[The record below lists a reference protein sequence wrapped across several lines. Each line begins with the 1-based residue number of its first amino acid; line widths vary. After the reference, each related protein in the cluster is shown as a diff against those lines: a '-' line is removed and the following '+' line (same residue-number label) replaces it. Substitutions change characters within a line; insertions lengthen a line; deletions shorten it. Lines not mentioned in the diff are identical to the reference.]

1 MALRHVIP
9 GFLAILLT
17 SAGIGFAMAR
27 AGETDSPDASSLAG
41 TAVLIEIKDAI
52 SPATREFF
60 LRTLERA
67 EEQEAALLILILDT
81 PGGLSDSMRDMIKGI
96 LNARIPVVTYVSPSG
111 AHAASA
117 GTFILYASHI
127 AAMAPG

>member
-1 MALRHVIP
+1 MTLRHVIP

-17 SAGIGFAMAR
+17 AAGIGVAMAQ
-27 AGETDSPDASSLAG
+27 AGETESPDTSSLAG

-67 EEQEAALLILILDT
+67 EDQEAAFLVLILDT
-81 PGGLSDSMRDMIKGI
+81 PG
-96 LNARIPVVTYVSPSG
+96 
-111 AHAASA
+111 AHPA
-117 GTFILYASHI
+117 LHHQ
-127 AAMAPG
+127 